1 MLTELLSFS
10 KFQCKKKYVKRKIVE
25 ILFIIILV
33 GLVIGLVFVY
43 KNQHKETPQI
53 KEYSVF
59 CDFETLNE
67 ENACI
72 TSKDEYVISN
82 VKLTDKIAFEGE
94 KSLIISES
102 KVYQNLIL
110 LDNLTSNSN
119 VTIRLKRN
127 SSSNAAIVVE
137 GKDKSKLYYINS
149 TPSFSEK
156 NGWDNLELRF
166 NCANDFKDA
175 VKVYIYNPNKQKT
188 YIDNLEVIITKGDF
202 FPEYNNVEPLLIYVE
217 DAEFNKLKKKRDEAF
232 EKGVLITEEDSWVNA
247 IIYGSGK
254 MMHATIRLK
263 GDWLDHLQ
271 GEKWSFRIKLKDD
284 SWNGMRVFSIQSP
297 ISRGFLNEWI
307 LHKSCKDQDILTTKY
322 SFVPVY
328 LNGKSLGIY
337 SYEEHFQKEL
347 IESSKRREGP
357 IIKFSESDFWYFM
370 LKGKPNGFTLN
381 TSVIEP
387 FSASKTMNDSVKYQ
401 QFLIAANL
409 LDMYRTLG
417 AKASEIFDVKKM
429 AKFIAMVNSR
439 NAFHTLE
446 WHNIRYYYN
455 PVLCRLEPIAFDM
468 FAGVNEFTKENPL
481 SPMLGKGQYYNI
493 NYSIFYLMTDSV
505 FEKSY
510 LEYIQLFCNEY
521 DYQYYKNKYSQEYEY
536 FDSLNRLEFYP
547 YYYDQ
552 DQFRKILDSINVY
565 LPAFKDSLKREGYRT
580 RIKQI
585 KDKPFFFYGLT
596 KSLLYG
602 DRYVKFYKQDN
613 YNLFVKCF
621 LQYDIDIIGLGDK
634 EGIITTVNKTVLN
647 KGSGIIKDSILTF
660 SNNLNDFD
668 YVFFKIRTEDTIFKT
683 EIVQWPAPTTYNP
696 RTDIATTS
704 TDLSEYIDHENKEV
718 HFSGSLRF
726 DKHVYTPYDY
736 TVIIDPGTTIDITNQ
751 SAFIVNA
758 NVIING
764 TLENPVMIHSSDKT
778 ANGFTILQS
787 DKQSVVNYAHFDNL
801 TTLNYNGW
809 TLTGAVTFYEA
820 DVEFNN
826 CQFTNNHCED
836 MLNTVRCHFSLK
848 NCTIE
853 NTFGDSHDSDF
864 CTGTLDNCT
873 FNNNGND
880 AIDFS
885 TSESTITNCI
895 INGAGDKGIS
905 VGENTQATII
915 DVTISDVNIGIASKD
930 LSHAEVNGCV
940 INRATYGFLIL
951 QKKPEFGSASITA
964 YNCELN
970 DVWTKSLIERNST
983 LVLNGKKI
991 EGKKAK
997 LKSLFYE

>member
-82 VKLTDKIAFEGE
+82 VKLTDKIAYEGE
-94 KSLIISES
+94 KSLIIPEW
-102 KVYQNLIL
+102 KVYQNLL
-110 LDNLTSNSN
+110 TLDNLSSNTN
-119 VTIRLKRN
+119 VIIRFKRN
-127 SSSNAAIVVE
+127 SSSDAAIVVE
-137 GKDKSKLYYINS
+137 GKDKSELYYSNRSPIHS
-149 TPSFSEK
+149 DD
-156 NGWDNLELRF
+156 NGWDDIELRF
-166 NCANDFKDA
+166 NCWNDFDDI
-175 VKVYIYNPNKQKT
+175 VKVYIYNPNKQNT
-188 YIDNLEVIITKGDF
+188 YIDNFEVTVSQGTF
-202 FPEYNNVEPLLIYVE
+202 YPEYEKEEPLLLYIE
-217 DAEFNKLKKKRDEAF
+217 SKEMKKLNKKRKQAL
-232 EKGVLITEEDSWVNA
+232 EKGILVTDEDSWVSA
-247 IIYGSGK
+247 IVYGSGK
-254 MMHATIRLK
+254 MMRAKVRLK
-263 GDWLDHLQ
+263 GDWLDHLK
-271 GEKWSFRIKLKDD
+271 GDKWSFRIKLKDD
-284 SWNGMRVFSIQSP
+284 SWNGMRVFSIQTP
-297 ISRGFLNEWI
+297 IARGFTNEWMM
-307 LHKSCKDQDILTTKY
+307 HKTCMHEDILTTRY
-322 SFVPVY
+322 DFVPVY

-337 SYEEHFQKEL
+337 AYEEHFQKEL

-357 IIKFSESDFWYFM
+357 IIKFSEIDFWDLY
-370 LKGKPNGFTLN
+370 LRKSLNNFTYT

-387 FSASKTMNDSVKYQ
+387 FSSGNVLNDSIKYK

-429 AKFIAMVNSR
+429 AKFVAFANSR
-439 NAFHTLE
+439 NAFHSLQ
-446 WHNIRYYYN
+446 WHNVRYYYN

-468 FAGVNEFTKENPL
+468 FAGPGEFTFNNPL
-481 SPMLGKGQYYNI
+481 SIMLTNDKSNRVKNSLY
-493 NYSIFYLMTDSV
+493 YLMSDSV
-505 FEKSY
+505 FEKEY
-510 LEYIQLFCNEY
+510 LQTIEEFTKIKTYKHYREQFKDEYRHRDNLQ
-521 DYQYYKNKYSQEYEY
+521 QA
-536 FDSLNRLEFYP
+536 EFYP
-547 YYYDQ
+547 FEYNTV
-552 DQFRKILDSINVY
+552 QFDEVLLKIDMW
-565 LPAFKDSLKREGYRT
+565 LPQFIDSLKTEYYRD
-580 RIKQI
+580 RIESLPQV
-585 KDKPFFFYGLT
+585 PFSSKAMFQPELFSDIYL
-596 KSLLYG
+596 KVYADSKNSLH
-602 DRYVKFYKQDN
+602 
-613 YNLFVKCF
+613 VKCF
-621 LQYDIDIIGLGDK
+621 LQYEVSIIGLGQIDK
-634 EGIITTVNKTVLN
+634 IEESLNWDIDNRKTGKVKDEIFSTNNSLEKYSHLYFRVQGI
-647 KGSGIIKDSILTF
+647 
-660 SNNLNDFD
+660 
-668 YVFFKIRTEDTIFKT
+668 DTIFKT

>member
-1 MLTELLSFS
+1 MLLVLLS
-10 KFQCKKKYVKRKIVE
+10 
-25 ILFIIILV
+25 
-33 GLVIGLVFVY
+33 GLVKIYFYFTEKDKVLVY
-43 KNQHKETPQI
+43 
-53 KEYSVF
+53 
-59 CDFETLNE
+59 CDFEKYKNDGESIIYSTNNLFHKVKVVAKNSSKFAYSGENCLQLNNE
-67 ENACI
+67 EFVNLVELKNINPDEVYKATIFRKTGTAGIVLQEI
-72 TSKDEYVISN
+72 TAEP
-82 VKLTDKIAFEGE
+82 
-94 KSLIISES
+94 S
-102 KVYQNLIL
+102 KVYKFQKFASETTSDGWEKLEVQLRTPPNYTGNNLKIYL
-110 LDNLTSNSN
+110 WNPTKELCYFDDLRIEQIEYMEYPDYDSINSIN
-119 VTIRLKRN
+119 IFVENAEFKKLKR
-127 SSSNAAIVVE
+127 I
-137 GKDKSKLYYINS
+137 K
-149 TPSFSEK
+149 
-156 NGWDNLELRF
+156 
-166 NCANDFKDA
+166 
-175 VKVYIYNPNKQKT
+175 
-188 YIDNLEVIITKGDF
+188 
-202 FPEYNNVEPLLIYVE
+202 E
-217 DAEFNKLKKKRDEAF
+217 DAF
-232 EKGVLITEEDSWVNA
+232 ERGILITEDDSYVN
-247 IIYGSGK
+247 
-254 MMHATIRLK
+254 TIMAYDGTFFEGAVRFK
-263 GDWLDHLQ
+263 GDWLDHLE
-271 GEKWSFRIKLKDD
+271 GDKWSFRVKVSDGAWKNLC
-284 SWNGMRVFSIQSP
+284 VFSLHTP
-297 ISRGFLNEWI
+297 FSRSFINEWLI
-307 LHKSCKDQDILTTKY
+307 HKVFQDNDILATRY
-322 SFVPVY
+322 DFVPVKI
-328 LNGKSLGIY
+328 NQRPLGIY
-337 SYEEHFQKEL
+337 AYEEHFVKQVLEGQL
-347 IESSKRREGP
+347 RREGP
-357 IIKFSESDFWYFM
+357 IIALSEDDLWNRRSVDLKSRESFIFSS
-370 LKGKPNGFTLN
+370 
-381 TSVIEP
+381 SVIEP
-387 FSASKTMNDSVKYQ
+387 FQQNKVMKDSAMYNKFIIAQNLLGSYKSGKLSASDV
-401 QFLIAANL
+401 
-409 LDMYRTLG
+409 
-417 AKASEIFDVKKM
+417 FDIKKI
-429 AKFIAMVNSR
+429 AKFFAIET
-439 NAFHTLE
+439 AFGAYHGAV
-446 WHNIRYYYN
+446 WHNMRFYLN
-455 PVLCRLEPIAFDM
+455 PVTCRLEPIAFDCYANYGIYTWGFTNIIGNFNISRNKYLSVHSAFYM
-468 FAGVNEFTKENPL
+468 SFITDTAFANEYVRLLRKYTN
-481 SPMLGKGQYYNI
+481 S
-493 NYSIFYLMTDSV
+493 SV
-505 FEKSY
+505 SD
-510 LEYIQLFCNEY
+510 EYIC
-521 DYQYYKNKYSQEYEY
+521 KYRSEIKERESLIQKEFLNYY
-536 FDSLNRLEFYP
+536 FDEN
-547 YYYDQ
+547 
-552 DQFRKILDSINVY
+552 
-565 LPAFKDSLKREGYRT
+565 AFKEHSKLIKHELDAFENNLSRPTYLDSLKVRTNNVRE
-580 RIKQI
+580 QAN
-585 KDKPFFFYGLT
+585 KDDNYAYF
-596 KSLLYG
+596 S
-602 DRYVKFYKQDN
+602 DYVKFYINSSSKI
-613 YNLFVKCF
+613 L
-621 LQYDIDIIGLGDK
+621 
-634 EGIITTVNKTVLN
+634 TTVSHKNEIEIVGFGNEKDIKKQFVQKVNNTNKANTY
-647 KGSGIIKDSILTF
+647 KQEF
-660 SNNLNDFD
+660 SVSADLLKEK
-668 YVFFKIRTEDTIFKT
+668 YIYFKT
-683 EIVQWPAPTTYNP
+683 SGYDTVYKSKIVQWPAPTTYNP